1 MNESA
6 VFESSL
12 NGLLIRVRVIP
23 RSAKAGVA
31 GTRGGALLVRLNAP
45 PVEGAANTELI
56 EVIAAALE
64 VPRRR
69 VSIVAGEHSRH
80 KLVRAEGIDVT
91 TAEVKLKE
99 PL

>member
-23 RSAKAGVA
+23 RSATAGVA

-56 EVIAAALE
+56 EVIAGYSRC
-64 VPRRR
+64 PD
-69 VSIVAGEHSRH
+69 AGHR
-80 KLVRAEGIDVT
+80 
-91 TAEVKLKE
+91 
-99 PL
+99 